1 MKKNNFSMFLEKQ
14 NIKWSIS
21 LMFLIAITFNSYA
34 QENISWLRQ
43 GLVKIISIDGKKVDM
58 KYPMAVTPGT
68 HSIIVKGL
76 PKNPLTLDFEPARY
90 YRLGDFD
97 KNSIDSLV
105 LNDETDLVIRG
116 FGGVYDEFYA
126 AEKKAGI
133 TRLSNG
139 IGKVRAPT
147 GKSYFNYGV
156 HNYKA
161 DSSKYSIIRIYSDD
175 GTFYVKKF
183 NEEDVRWKDG
193 GKKGNVVVIPSG
205 KHTLILDYIAYR
217 PGNPD
222 VNHFSNYGALG
233 LVTFGIDAL
242 ASAIKR
248 GKADERDTSNIYL
261 SYEFFPGA
269 EYEITFVKTKSKGA
283 PYAEVDVI
291 PKKGAPKG
299 QPRGHGTVL
308 SYEDITAANSAAEAK
323 KMQIRYSVAING
335 KQTGPYS
342 YDELRQLV
350 IKGELTKDS
359 LVWKEGMKQWAAA
372 GTVDELADI
381 WTSVPPPLPPPLP

>member
-1 MKKNNFSMFLEKQ
+1 MNNKTFFFSNSGKQ
-14 NIKWSIS
+14 NVKW
-21 LMFLIAITFNSYA
+21 LITLLVFMVVSSYSYA

-43 GLVKIISIDGKKVDM
+43 GLVKIISIDGKKVNM

-76 PKNPLTLDFEPARY
+76 PKNPLILNFEPAKY

-105 LNDETDLVIRG
+105 LNDETDLVLSG

-126 AEKKAGI
+126 AEKKASI

-139 IGKVRAPT
+139 IGKIRAPT
-147 GKSYFNYGV
+147 GKSYFNFGV

-161 DSSKYSIIRIYSDD
+161 GSSKYSTIRIYSDD
-175 GTFYVKKF
+175 GILYVKKF
-183 NEEDVRWKDG
+183 NEEDVKWKDG
-193 GKKGNVVVIPSG
+193 GKKGNVIVIPSG
-205 KHTLILDYIAYR
+205 KHTLILDYLAAR
-217 PGNPD
+217 PEFKAAG
-222 VNHFSNYGALG
+222 
-233 LVTFGIDAL
+233 GIIGIISMVDGMV
-242 ASAIKR
+242 KR
-248 GKADERDTSNIYL
+248 GNADKRDTFNIIL
-261 SYEFFPGA
+261 NYEFFPGA
-269 EYEITFVKTKSKGA
+269 EYEITFKKSKSKGA

-299 QPRGHGTVL
+299 QPRGHGTVP
-308 SYEDITAANSAAEAK
+308 SYEDITAANSAAETK
-323 KMQIRYSVAING
+323 KMQMRYSVAING

-359 LVWKEGMKQWAAA
+359 LVWKEGMPQWAAA
-372 GTVDELADI
+372 GTVNELADI
-381 WTSVPPPLPPPLP
+381 WTSVPPPLPPSLP